1 MQRVCVYCGSGVGC
15 DPAFVSAAAA
25 FGRLLAERGLGLVYG
40 GGRVGL
46 MGVLADA
53 ALSAGGEVV
62 GVIPE
67 ALARKEVGH
76 RGVTKLLVVANMH
89 ERKKAMADFAD
100 AFVALPGG
108 VGTLEELFES
118 FTWLQLGYHRK
129 PVGVLN
135 VNGYFDHLLA
145 FLRHTV
151 ESHLL
156 KQRQLDQLLVDT
168 DPARL
173 LDRLRAFEAPA
184 KDRWIEQR
192 DQV

>member
-1 MQRVCVYCGSGVGC
+1 MQRVCVYCGSGAGS
-15 DPAFVSAAAA
+15 DPAFAAAA
-25 FGRLLAERGLGLVYG
+25 ASFGRLLAERRIGLVYG

-46 MGVLADA
+46 MGVLAEA
-53 ALSAGGEVV
+53 ALAAGGEVV

-67 ALARKEVGH
+67 ALARKEVEH
-76 RGVTKLLVVANMH
+76 QGVTKLLVVANMH
-89 ERKKAMADFAD
+89 ERKKAMGDFAD

-118 FTWLQLGYHRK
+118 FTWLQLGYHHK

-135 VNGYFDHLLA
+135 VAGYFDHLLA
-145 FLRHTV
+145 FLDHAV
-151 ESHLL
+151 ECRLL
-156 KQRQLDQLLVDT
+156 KRRQLETLIVDT

-173 LDRLRAFEAPA
+173 LERLRAFEAPA
-184 KDRWIEQR
+184 EDRWRDRR

>member
-1 MQRVCVYCGSGVGC
+1 MQRVCVYCGSGQGS
-15 DPAFVSAAAA
+15 DPAFAEAAAS
-25 FGRLLAERGLGLVYG
+25 FGRLLAQRGLGLVYG

-53 ALSAGGEVV
+53 ALGAGGEVV

-67 ALARKEVGH
+67 ALARKEVEHQGIT
-76 RGVTKLLVVANMH
+76 RLLVVSSMH

-129 PVGVLN
+129 PVGLLN
-135 VNGYFDHLLA
+135 VNGYYDGLLD
-145 FLRHTV
+145 FLGHVVASR
-151 ESHLL
+151 LL
-156 KQRQLDQLLVDT
+156 KQRQLDALVVET
-168 DPARL
+168 DATRL
-173 LDRLRAFEAPA
+173 LDRLCACEAPA
-184 KDRWIEQR
+184 EDRWPERR
-192 DQV
+192 DRV

>member
-1 MQRVCVYCGSGVGC
+1 MQRVCVYCGSGQGS
-15 DPAFVSAAAA
+15 DPAIAEAAAS
-25 FGRLLAERGLGLVYG
+25 FGRLLAQRGLGLVYG

-53 ALSAGGEVV
+53 ALGAGGEVV

-67 ALARKEVGH
+67 ALARKEVEHQGIT
-76 RGVTKLLVVANMH
+76 RLLVVSSMH

-129 PVGVLN
+129 PVGLLN
-135 VNGYFDHLLA
+135 VNGYYDRLLD
-145 FLRHTV
+145 FLRHV
-151 ESHLL
+151 VASRLL
-156 KQRQLDQLLVDT
+156 KQRQLDDLVVET
-168 DPARL
+168 DATRL
-173 LDRLRAFEAPA
+173 LDRLSASQAPA
-184 KDRWIEQR
+184 EDRWPERR
-192 DQV
+192 DRV

>member
-1 MQRVCVYCGSGVGC
+1 MQRVCVYCGSGEGS
-15 DPAFVSAAAA
+15 DPAFAGAASA
-25 FGRLLAERGLGLVYG
+25 FGKLLAGRGLGLVYG

-53 ALSAGGEVV
+53 VLAAGGEVV

-67 ALARKEVGH
+67 ALARKEVEH
-76 RGVTKLLVVANMH
+76 RGVTRLLVVANMH
-89 ERKKAMADFAD
+89 ERKRAMADSAD

-151 ESHLL
+151 ASRLL
-156 KQRQLDQLLVDT
+156 KQRQLDMLIVDT

-184 KDRWIEQR
+184 RDRWLEQR